1 MHLEG
6 TTNIKAAR
14 QKVWD
19 FLTDPHKV
27 AGCAPGVES
36 VEIIEPDKKF
46 KATASI
52 GLGSVKAKFS
62 GDGEFLELDA
72 PNRAKIKG
80 HGNAPGSA
88 ADVMS
93 EMFLT
98 DGADGSTDLRWTAD
112 IVILGQLASL
122 AARMMAPVTQK
133 LTAEFFNEVKKRIEV

>member
-14 QKVWD
+14 QKVWE

-36 VEIIEPDKKF
+36 VEIIEPNKKF

-52 GLGSVKAKFS
+52 GLGSVKARFS

-93 EMFLT
+93 EMSLS
-98 DGADGSTDLRWTAD
+98 DGPDGTTDLKWTAD
-112 IVILGQLASL
+112 IVVLGQLASL

>member
-6 TTNIKAAR
+6 TTNIKASR
-14 QKVWD
+14 QKVWG

-36 VEIIEPDKKF
+36 VEITEPNKKF
-46 KATASI
+46 KAIASI

-98 DGADGSTDLRWTAD
+98 DGPDGSTDLRWTAD

>member
-14 QKVWD
+14 QKVWE

-36 VEIIEPDKKF
+36 VEITEPNKKF
-46 KATASI
+46 KAIASI

-98 DGADGSTDLRWTAD
+98 DGPDGSTDLRWTAD

>member
-6 TTNIKAAR
+6 TTNIKAHR
-14 QKVWD
+14 QKVWE

-36 VEIIEPDKKF
+36 IEIIEPNKKF
-46 KATASI
+46 KAIAAI

-62 GDGEFLELDA
+62 GDGEFLELEA

-88 ADVMS
+88 ADVTS
-93 EMFLT
+93 EMFLS
-98 DGADGSTDLRWTAD
+98 DGPDGSTDLKWTAD

-122 AARMMAPVTQK
+122 AARMMGPVTQK
-133 LTAEFFNEVKKRIEV
+133 LAGEFFNEVKKRIEV

>member
-6 TTNIKAAR
+6 TTNIKANR
-14 QKVWD
+14 KKVWE

-98 DGADGSTDLRWTAD
+98 DGPDGSTDLRWTAD

>member
-1 MHLEG
+1 MRLEG
-6 TTNIKAAR
+6 TTNIKASR

-93 EMFLT
+93 EMFLS
-98 DGADGSTDLRWTAD
+98 DGPDGSTDLKWTAD

>member
-6 TTNIKAAR
+6 TTNIKASR
-14 QKVWD
+14 QKVWE
-19 FLTDPHKV
+19 FLTDPNKV
-27 AGCAPGVES
+27 AACAPGVES
-36 VEIIEPDKKF
+36 IEIIEPDKKF
-46 KATASI
+46 KAIASI

-93 EMFLT
+93 EMFLSDGT
-98 DGADGSTDLRWTAD
+98 DGTTDLKWTAD

-122 AARMMAPVTQK
+122 AARMMGPVTQK
-133 LTAEFFNEVKKRIEV
+133 LTAEFFNMVKKKIEV